1 MNDATDP
8 RVALGASL
16 REAAPRIE
24 AAVQSRAGERFE
36 QTSASKLCTAT
47 VNLRQQLVDFQF
59 LQANAMRELDRE
71 ALAEEVR
78 STIAAAQ
85 AKAREATDAI
95 TAEVYAELGLS

>member
-1 MNDATDP
+1 MSDAIE
-8 RVALGASL
+8 RAALLAGL
-16 REAAPRIE
+16 QEATGRIE
-24 AAVQSRAGERFE
+24 AAVQARAYERFE
-36 QTSASKLCTAT
+36 QTSESKLCTAT

-85 AKAREATDAI
+85 AKAREATDRIA
-95 TAEVYAELGLS
+95 AEIYAELGLS